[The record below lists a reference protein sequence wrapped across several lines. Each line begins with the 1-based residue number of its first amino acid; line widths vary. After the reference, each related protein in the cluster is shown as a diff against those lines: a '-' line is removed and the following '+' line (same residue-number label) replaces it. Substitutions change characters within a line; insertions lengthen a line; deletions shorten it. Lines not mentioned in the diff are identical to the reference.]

1 MRKESPDDYAGSPR
15 QRPPRHWP
23 DDRSWHGHRVLGGW
37 HHPMGQQQIRLLT
50 ALSEL
55 DDTVTVALLTATFW
69 HRCLGHAAQPM
80 VHSNWQAQRM
90 VRFLGPLIEQHLA
103 VACGSDAY
111 ALTPQGRQLASW
123 LMRTWDDWPAYA
135 ARWLH
140 IVSDTALYT

>member
-1 MRKESPDDYAGSPR
+1 MTTPALLDSA
-15 QRPPRHWP
+15 RPVTGRMTVHGTVIV
-23 DDRSWHGHRVLGGW
+23 SWEDGTT
-37 HHPMGQQQIRLLT
+37 HPMGRQQIRLLT